1 MSKSL
6 YITSLEPQSGKAI
19 VALGFMEQLTGHLKS
34 VGVFRPI
41 GREECGADRVIS
53 LLKSLYHGEFP
64 EGGGCGVPLEEAYRA
79 IDYRTLVLLFGMMV
93 LVANLRLALFFRVLA
108 QAVVR
113 RVTNPAWL
121 LVAVVFV
128 SGALAALFVN
138 DTICLVCSGRSRT

>member
-1 MSKSL
+1 MVAAL
-6 YITSLEPQSGKAI
+6 VIFLGTYL
-19 VALGFMEQLTGHLKS
+19 VFALGRAP
-34 VGVFRPI
+34 VFRIDRTGAAII
-41 GREECGADRVIS
+41 GAILMIVVG
-53 LLKSLYHGEFP
+53 
-64 EGGGCGVPLEEAYRA
+64 GVPLDEAYRA